1 MKIYKI
7 ENTDNKNVPFRRLK
21 HDTDTNLDS
30 GEKLKLLFQDLKTQL
45 I

>member
-21 HDTDTNLDS
+21 HDTNLDS